1 MRLVSGLTSKLK
13 GKGEITMVEA
23 DKEQIIQII
32 MKRHNIDRGIGEDIV
47 NETQFA
53 INDALEQ
60 GKDITE
66 VLDDWLDLAPIYIE
80 SFI

>member
-1 MRLVSGLTSKLK
+1 MAET
-13 GKGEITMVEA
+13 

-32 MKRHNIDRGIGEDIV
+32 MKRHNIDRGIAEDIV

-80 SFI
+80 AFI

>member
-1 MRLVSGLTSKLK
+1 MAET
-13 GKGEITMVEA
+13 

-32 MKRHNIDRGIGEDIV
+32 MKRHNIGRGIAEDIV

-80 SFI
+80 AFI

>member
-1 MRLVSGLTSKLK
+1 MA
-13 GKGEITMVEA
+13 EA

-32 MKRHNIDRGIGEDIV
+32 MKRHNIGRGVAEDIV

-80 SFI
+80 AFI

>member
-1 MRLVSGLTSKLK
+1 MA
-13 GKGEITMVEA
+13 EA

-32 MKRHNIDRGIGEDIV
+32 MKRHNIDRGIAEDIV

-80 SFI
+80 AFV

>member
-1 MRLVSGLTSKLK
+1 MA
-13 GKGEITMVEA
+13 EA
-23 DKEQIIQII
+23 DKEQIVQII
-32 MKRHNIDRGIGEDIV
+32 MKRHNIAREIAEDIV

-60 GKDITE
+60 GKEITE

-80 SFI
+80 AFI